1 MKYRKRAVRKYDKP
15 ELEQVK
21 QELKREQYKIRYK
34 AVMGS
39 TIHILIVVAAAA
51 VLIATLW
58 MPVFQIH
65 GTSMTPTLD
74 ENEIVISVK
83 GTNFHSGDLVAF
95 YLGNKLLIKRSIAG
109 PGQWVNIDQDGN
121 VYVDQVLM
129 EENYLTEKAFGDCNI
144 EFPYQV
150 PENRFFLLGDHRAT
164 SVDSRNTA
172 VGCIAEEQIVG
183 KIVYRIWPFSKI
195 GPLS

>member
-21 QELKREQYKIRYK
+21 QELKRERYKIRYK

-39 TIHILIVVAAAA
+39 TIRILVVVAAAA

-95 YLGNKLLIKRSIAG
+95 YLGNKLLIKRSIAR

-129 EENYLTEKAFGDCNI
+129 EETYLTEKAFGDCNI